1 MKKVGFIGMYDK
13 TDLILNIAK
22 ILTTM
27 KKKVIVVDSTLT
39 QKAKYIVPVINPT
52 ITYIT
57 DFEDIDVAVGFKDE
71 TEIKSYLG
79 VATKESL
86 PYDIMLIDTDD
97 SENIEKF
104 ELTSTDVKNY
114 FVTAFDLYSL
124 KRGLEVL
131 SNLKTPIGLTK
142 VLFAKEILKED
153 DDYLNFLSLGYKVMW
168 NEYRIYFPIENGDWS
183 VLAENQRVAKIKFKK
198 LSTQYK
204 DSLIYIVSE
213 ILNDM
218 SENQIRRAVKIIERG
233 V

>member
-1 MKKVGFIGMYDK
+1 MKKIGFIGMYDK

-27 KKKVIVVDSTLT
+27 NKKVIVVDSTLT
-39 QKAKYIVPVINPT
+39 QKAKYVVPVINPT

-57 DFEDIDVAVGFKDE
+57 NFEDIDVAVGFKDE
-71 TEIKSYLG
+71 VEIKGYLG
-79 VATKESL
+79 IMEKEKL
-86 PYDIMLIDTDD
+86 PYDIMLIDVDN
-97 SENIEKF
+97 SEAIERF
-104 ELTSTDVKNY
+104 DLVNHAKNY

-124 KRGLEVL
+124 KRGLEIL
-131 SNLKTPIGLTK
+131 SDLKTPIGLTK
-142 VLFAKEILKED
+142 VLYTKEILKED

-183 VLAENQRVAKIKFKK
+183 ILAENQRVAKIKLKK
-198 LSTQYK
+198 LSSQYK

-213 ILNDM
+213 ILNDT

>member
-39 QKAKYIVPVINPT
+39 QKAKYVVPVINPT
-52 ITYIT
+52 VTYIT
-57 DFEDIDVAVGFKDE
+57 DFEDIDVAIGFKNE
-71 TEIKSYLG
+71 KEIKDYLG
-79 VATKESL
+79 LPEKEKL
-86 PYDIMLIDTDD
+86 PYDIMLIDADNAE
-97 SENIEKF
+97 SIEVF
-104 ELTSTDVKNY
+104 ELGSATKNY

-124 KRGLEVL
+124 KRGLEIL
-131 SNLKTPIGLTK
+131 SGLKKPMELTK
-142 VLFAKEILKED
+142 VLYAKEILKEE

-168 NEYRIYFPIENGDWS
+168 SEMKIYFPIENGDWS

-204 DSLIYIVSE
+204 DSLIYIASE
-213 ILNDM
+213 ILNDV
-218 SENQIRRAVKIIERG
+218 SENQIRRAVKTIERG

>member
-1 MKKVGFIGMYDK
+1 MYDK

-27 KKKVIVVDSTLT
+27 HKKVIVVDSTIT
-39 QKAKYIVPVINPT
+39 QKAKYVVPVINPT
-52 ITYIT
+52 VTYIT
-57 DFEDIDVAVGFKDE
+57 DFEDIDVAVGFKNENEIKNYLGISE
-71 TEIKSYLG
+71 TEP
-79 VATKESL
+79 L
-86 PYDIMLIDTDD
+86 PYDIMLVDVDNEQGL
-97 SENIEKF
+97 SEF
-104 ELTSTDVKNY
+104 ELMSNEIKNY

-131 SNLKTPIGLTK
+131 SAVKTPMALTK
-142 VLFAKEILKED
+142 ILFAKEILKEE
-153 DDYLNFLSLGYKVMW
+153 DDYLNFLSLGYKIMW

-183 VLAENQRVAKIKFKK
+183 VLAENQRVAKIKLKK

-213 ILNDM
+213 ILNDT
-218 SENQIRRAVKIIERG
+218 SENQIRKAVKTIERG

>member
-13 TDLILNIAK
+13 TDLMLNIAK

-39 QKAKYIVPVINPT
+39 QKAKYVVPVINPT
-52 ITYIT
+52 VTYIT
-57 DFEDIDVAVGFKDE
+57 DFEDIDVAIGFKNE
-71 TEIKSYLG
+71 KEIKEYLG
-79 VATKESL
+79 LPENEKL
-86 PYDIMLIDTDD
+86 PYDVMLIDADNAE
-97 SENIEKF
+97 SIEVF
-104 ELTSTDVKNY
+104 ELGSATKNY

-124 KRGLEVL
+124 KRGLEIL
-131 SNLKTPIGLTK
+131 SGLKKPMELTK
-142 VLFAKEILKED
+142 VLYAKEILKEE

-168 NEYRIYFPIENGDWS
+168 SEFKIYFPIENGDWS

-198 LSTQYK
+198 LSAQYK
-204 DSLIYIVSE
+204 DNLTYITSE
-213 ILNDM
+213 ILNDV

>member
-27 KKKVIVVDSTLT
+27 KKKVIVVDLTLT
-39 QKAKYIVPVINPT
+39 QKAKYVVPVINPT

-57 DFEDIDVAVGFKDE
+57 NFEDIDVAIGFKNE

-79 VATKESL
+79 ITEKEEL
-86 PYDIMLIDTDD
+86 PYDIMLIDVDN
-97 SENIEKF
+97 SEAIETF
-104 ELTSTDVKNY
+104 ELVRTAKNY

-124 KRGLEVL
+124 KRGLKVL
-131 SNLKTPIGLTK
+131 STLKEPMNLTK
-142 VLFAKEILKED
+142 ILFSKEILKEE

-204 DSLIYIVSE
+204 DSLIYIVGE
-213 ILNDM
+213 ILNDT

>member
-1 MKKVGFIGMYDK
+1 MKKVGFIGTYDK

-39 QKAKYIVPVINPT
+39 QKAKYVVPVINPT
-52 ITYIT
+52 LAYIT
-57 DFEDIDVAVGFKDE
+57 DFEDIDVAVGFKNE
-71 TEIKSYLG
+71 TGIKSYLG
-79 VATKESL
+79 IAENEDL
-86 PYDIMLIDTDD
+86 PYDIMLIDVDD
-97 SENIEKF
+97 SLAVEEFDLIKAP
-104 ELTSTDVKNY
+104 KNY

-131 SNLKTPIGLTK
+131 SNLKEPMSLTK
-142 VLFAKEILKED
+142 ILFTKEILKEE
-153 DDYLNFLSLGYKVMW
+153 DDYLDFLSLGYKVMW

-183 VLAENQRVAKIKFKK
+183 VLAENQRVAKIKLKR
-198 LSTQYK
+198 LSMQYK
-204 DSLIYIVSE
+204 DSLVYIVGE
-213 ILNDM
+213 ILNDT